1 MLLSSSIRCSSIN
14 EEKIRRFPMKSQ
26 RASQAKS
33 FSAALMMLLF
43 LGCATES
50 VVKMPE
56 TMPSGVKSYKHFTLW
71 ARSPGMK
78 RTGVHLNKFD
88 TYTIL
93 ATGSLDLCSRGGC
106 TYRDVRPELGW
117 PLVARIGEG
126 TSFGPLPRDYSGVTQ
141 RAYDSGE
148 LYLGYRGA
156 ELHPSGEPKR
166 PDWYMDDAGSFR
178 ITIITWAKDD
188 YQAIAAFL
196 QQLKQKDPQNRAVKD
211 AFAQADRMSRLQV
224 AANQASKEIEQTKKE
239 IQNLKTAPSLP
250 SNETQKTE
258 TPKPPSETTV
268 GPKPQPASPS
278 SSGGADKEQKIAVLQ
293 ERLTALTEQLNK
305 FEVMKKEFE
314 EEKKRSED
322 LAKELEQKQKTEQEL
337 ILRLKDTSKVPPVIV
352 IASPAEGST
361 VEVTIIQVS
370 GVAEDDQG
378 LAKVEIIVNGKRV
391 LEREGGRAIGKVQD
405 RGPKRL
411 DFKES
416 IHLEPGENQ
425 ITVRAL
431 DLQGLISEKTLRVR
445 YSERRKNIWAVVIG
459 VNRYDKVRPLKY
471 AVNDAKLFYH
481 HLVEF
486 SQIPPENV
494 TLLLDQDATL
504 TRVRSTLGTHLKN
517 KAGRDDMVIIFFAGH
532 GATEKDVMS
541 PDGDGLEKYLLPCDA
556 DPNDLY
562 ATAMPMGEISRIF
575 SRIQAERLVFIAD
588 SCYSGASG
596 GRTIEVSGIR
606 ATISEAF
613 LDRIAEGKGRVIMTA
628 SGANEVSAE
637 YDQLKQG
644 VFTYYL
650 VEGLKGKADTDKDG
664 AVTVD
669 EVYQYVS
676 EAVPRATNQEQ
687 HPVKKGTAEG
697 QLILSIAN

>member
-1 MLLSSSIRCSSIN
+1 
-14 EEKIRRFPMKSQ
+14 MKSQ
-26 RASQAKS
+26 RASRAKN

-43 LGCATES
+43 IGCATEP
-50 VVKMPE
+50 VVKMPD
-56 TMPSGVKSYKHFTLW
+56 TLPPGVKSYKHFTLW
-71 ARSPGMK
+71 AGNPGMK
-78 RTGVHLNKFD
+78 RTGIHLNKSD
-88 TYTIL
+88 IYTLL
-93 ATGSLDLCSRGGC
+93 ATGNLDLCIKGGC
-106 TYRDVRPELGW
+106 SYRDVRPELGW

-126 TSFGPLPRDYSGVTQ
+126 TYFGPLPRNYSGATQ
-141 RAYDSGE
+141 RAFDSGE
-148 LYLGYRGA
+148 LYLGYRGG
-156 ELHPSGEPKR
+156 ELRPSGEPEI
-166 PDWYMDDAGSFR
+166 PEWYRDDAGSYR

-196 QQLKQKDPQNRAVKD
+196 QQLEQEDPQNRAVKD
-211 AFAQADRMSRLQV
+211 AFAQADRMSRLQA

-239 IQNLKTAPSLP
+239 IQSLKTTPSVP
-250 SNETQKTE
+250 SGEAQKPE
-258 TPKPPSETTV
+258 TPKPPAPSTV
-268 GPKPQPASPS
+268 TSKPQPASSPPPEQ
-278 SSGGADKEQKIAVLQ
+278 ADKEQKIAAL
-293 ERLTALTEQLNK
+293 EKKLAALTEQLNK

-337 ILRLKDTSKVPPVIV
+337 ITRLKDSAKAPPVIV

-361 VEVTIIQVS
+361 VEVTIIQIT
-370 GVAEDDQG
+370 GVAEDDEG
-378 LAKVEIIVNGKRV
+378 LTKLEIIVNGKRI
-391 LEREGGRAIGKVQD
+391 LEKEGGRAPGKIQD
-405 RGPKRL
+405 WSPKRL
-411 DFKES
+411 DFKET
-416 IHLEPGENQ
+416 IRLEPGENR

-445 YSERRKNIWAVVIG
+445 YSERRKNIWAVVVGI
-459 VNRYDKVRPLKY
+459 NRYENVRPLRY
-471 AVNDAKLFYH
+471 AVNDAKAFYD
-481 HLVEF
+481 HLVGF

-504 TRVRSTLGTHLKN
+504 TRLRSTLGTHLKN
-517 KAGRDDMVIIFFAGH
+517 KAGKDDMVIIFFAGH

-541 PDGDGLEKYLLPCDA
+541 PDGDGLEKYLLPCGA

-562 ATAMPMGEISRIF
+562 ATALPMGEVSKIF

-606 ATISEAF
+606 ATISDAF

-637 YDQLKQG
+637 DDHLKQG

-650 VEGLKGKADTDKDG
+650 LEGLKGKADVDRDG

-669 EVYQYVS
+669 EVYQFVS
-676 EAVPRATNQEQ
+676 ETVPRATNQEQ

-697 QLILSIAN
+697 QLILSIANR

>member
-1 MLLSSSIRCSSIN
+1 
-14 EEKIRRFPMKSQ
+14 MKNQ
-26 RASQAKS
+26 RASQTKS
-33 FSAALMMLLF
+33 FSAVFMMLLF
-43 LGCATES
+43 LGCATEP

-56 TMPSGVKSYKHFTLW
+56 TMPSSVKSYKQFTLW

-88 TYTIL
+88 AYTIL
-93 ATGSLDLCSRGGC
+93 ATGSLDFCLRGGC
-106 TYRDVRPELGW
+106 SYRDVKPELGW
-117 PLVARIGEG
+117 PLVARVGKG
-126 TSFGPLPRDYSGVTQ
+126 TAFGPLPSGYSGVTQ
-141 RAYDSGE
+141 RAHDSGE
-148 LYLGYRGA
+148 LYLGYREG
-156 ELHPSGEPKR
+156 ELHPSGEPKK
-166 PDWYMDDAGSFR
+166 PEWYGDDAGSFR
-178 ITIITWAKDD
+178 ITIISWARDD

-211 AFAQADRMSRLQV
+211 ALAQAERMSRLQV
-224 AANQASKEIEQTKKE
+224 AANEASKEIEQTKKE
-239 IQNLKTAPSLP
+239 IQSLKTAPSLP
-250 SNETQKTE
+250 SKEAQKSETV
-258 TPKPPSETTV
+258 KPPAQTTV
-268 GPKPQPASPS
+268 GPKTQSASPPS
-278 SSGGADKEQKIAVLQ
+278 PEEADKEQEISALEK
-293 ERLTALTEQLNK
+293 RLAALTEQLNK

-322 LAKELEQKQKTEQEL
+322 LAKELEQKQKKEQEL
-337 ILRLKDTSKVPPVIV
+337 IIRLKDSSKTPPVIV

-361 VEVTIIQVS
+361 VEVTIIQIS

-391 LEREGGRAIGKVQD
+391 LEKEGRRAVGKTQD
-405 RGPKRL
+405 SGPKRL

-416 IHLEPGENQ
+416 IQLEPGENQ

-459 VNRYDKVRPLKY
+459 INRYDKVRPLRY
-471 AVNDAKLFYH
+471 AVNDAKAFYD
-481 HLVEF
+481 HLVRF

-517 KAGRDDMVIIFFAGH
+517 KAGKDDMVIIFFAGH

-562 ATAMPMGEISRIF
+562 ATAMPMGEISKIF

-613 LDRIAEGKGRVIMTA
+613 LDRIAGGKGRVIMTA

-637 YDQLKQG
+637 YDQLQQG

-650 VEGLKGKADTDKDG
+650 VDGLKGKADLDRDG

-697 QLILSIAN
+697 QLILSITNR